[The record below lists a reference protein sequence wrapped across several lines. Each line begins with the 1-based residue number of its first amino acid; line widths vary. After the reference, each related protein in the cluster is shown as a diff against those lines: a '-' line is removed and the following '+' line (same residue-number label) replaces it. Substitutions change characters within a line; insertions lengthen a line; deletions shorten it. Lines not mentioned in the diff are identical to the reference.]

1 MSLFSWFA
9 KKESK
14 VAVSTEESSGL
25 GHVDAT
31 VPIMPSSRMKM
42 KVAPSAAATAANRKT
57 ERLERRELLYGVVR
71 ESMTR
76 AGVLAASYKFKVLS
90 LDPRGQQYLVMMD
103 LANQSAGDTN
113 RLAEIE
119 ALIAQGAKTRHNIE
133 VTAVYWRVNEHVTTG
148 LTKPRAPAPA
158 SARVVPLKPPVT
170 AAAPA
175 ARPGAPRTPQFEPLQ
190 ADEVEAFK
198 RALSTASRPAPLAP
212 SGTVVKSGR
221 RNPAPPLQF
230 EDTEL
235 VDSEERVSPLSGTQ
249 YGDLN

>member
-42 KVAPSAAATAANRKT
+42 KVAPSAAANRKT

-119 ALIAQGAKTRHNIE
+119 ALIAQGAKIRHNIE

-148 LTKPRAPAPA
+148 LTKPRAPTPA
-158 SARVVPLKPPVT
+158 SARVVPLKPPGA
-170 AAAPA
+170 AAAPP
-175 ARPGAPRTPQFEPLQ
+175 ARPAAPRTPQFEPLQ

-212 SGTVVKSGR
+212 SGTLVKSGR
-221 RNPAPPLQF
+221 RNPAPPVQF